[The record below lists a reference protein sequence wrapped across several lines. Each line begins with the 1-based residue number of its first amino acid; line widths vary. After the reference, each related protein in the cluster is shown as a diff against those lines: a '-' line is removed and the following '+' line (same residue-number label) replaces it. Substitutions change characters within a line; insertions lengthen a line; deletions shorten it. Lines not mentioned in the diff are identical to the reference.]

1 MRYLVSHLC
10 ILAIEAV
17 TIGVWSRWNSNS
29 LTHAKRITIN
39 PSAGRSIILDDGSS
53 YLICYSGIDK
63 DNIKNIG
70 FAVAL
75 SRASK
80 ERTGGILFI
89 KSELTGIN
97 FVLDG
102 NTLKVSTNMW
112 TVMTLTKIWFNHK
125 IASLYS
131 KFLQIQAI

>member
-1 MRYLVSHLC
+1 MYPYWSH
-10 ILAIEAV
+10 
-17 TIGVWSRWNSNS
+17 RWNSNS

-39 PSAGRSIILDDGSS
+39 PSNGSSIILDDGSS

-125 IASLYS
+125 IAISY
-131 KFLQIQAI
+131 

>member
-1 MRYLVSHLC
+1 M
-10 ILAIEAV
+10 
-17 TIGVWSRWNSNS
+17 
-29 LTHAKRITIN
+29 
-39 PSAGRSIILDDGSS
+39 
-53 YLICYSGIDK
+53 
-63 DNIKNIG
+63 G
-70 FAVAL
+70 FAVVL

-112 TVMTLTKIWFNHK
+112 TVMTLTKI
-125 IASLYS
+125 
-131 KFLQIQAI
+131 

>member
-1 MRYLVSHLC
+1 MIGECSYLCKPEIITSV
-10 ILAIEAV
+10 IELNPAHGV
-17 TIGVWSRWNSNS
+17 TGKAWWNSNS

-39 PSAGRSIILDDGSS
+39 PSNGRSIILDDGSS

-125 IASLYS
+125 IAKL
-131 KFLQIQAI
+131 